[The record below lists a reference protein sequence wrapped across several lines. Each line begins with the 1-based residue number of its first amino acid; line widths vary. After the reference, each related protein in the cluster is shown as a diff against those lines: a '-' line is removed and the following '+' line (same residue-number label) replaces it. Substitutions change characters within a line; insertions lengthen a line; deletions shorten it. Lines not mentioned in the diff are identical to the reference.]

1 MKTNKLFRVSVEK
14 ANVIYS
20 VFKTCNVFTILLD
33 GTLLPI
39 YDFSGNN
46 ARSSLNSLR
55 KYYPDSVVKFH
66 FESSFYAQNT
76 LPYPYHF
83 HYPDC
88 ILFF

>member
-1 MKTNKLFRVSVEK
+1 MKTNKLFRISIEK

-20 VFKTCNVFTILLD
+20 VFKTCNVFTISLD
-33 GTLLPI
+33 GTLIPV

-46 ARSSLNSLR
+46 FRSSLNSLR
-55 KYYPDSVVKFH
+55 KYYPDSVVKFYSA
-66 FESSFYAQNT
+66 SSFYAQNT

-83 HYPDC
+83 HYSDC

>member
-1 MKTNKLFRVSVEK
+1 MKTNKLFRVNVEK
-14 ANVIYS
+14 ANAIYS

-33 GTLLPI
+33 GTFLPV

-46 ARSSLNSLR
+46 VRSSLNSLR
-55 KYYPDSVVKFH
+55 KYYPDSVVKYH
-66 FESSFYAQNT
+66 FKSSFYDKNT
-76 LPYPYHF
+76 LPCPYHF

>member
-33 GTLLPI
+33 GTLLPV

-46 ARSSLNSLR
+46 TRSSLNSLR
-55 KYYPDSVVKFH
+55 KYYPDSVVKFYS
-66 FESSFYAQNT
+66 ESSFYTRNT
-76 LPYPYHF
+76 LPHPYHF
-83 HYPDC
+83 HYSNC
-88 ILFF
+88 VLFF

>member
-1 MKTNKLFRVSVEK
+1 MKTNKLFRVNVEK
-14 ANVIYS
+14 ANAIYS

-33 GTLLPI
+33 GTLLPV

-46 ARSSLNSLR
+46 VRSSLNSLR
-55 KYYPDSVVKFH
+55 KYYPDSVVRYH
-66 FESSFYAQNT
+66 FKASFYSQDT

>member
-20 VFKTCNVFTILLD
+20 VFKNCNVFTILSD
-33 GTLLPI
+33 GTLIPV

-46 ARSSLNSLR
+46 IRSSLNSLR
-55 KYYPDSVVKFH
+55 KYYPDSVVKFY
-66 FESSFYAQNT
+66 SASLFYAQNT
-76 LPYPYHF
+76 LPCPYHF
-83 HYPDC
+83 RYPDC

>member
-20 VFKTCNVFTILLD
+20 VFKTCNVFTMLLD
-33 GTLLPI
+33 GTLLPV

-46 ARSSLNSLR
+46 VRSSLNSLR
-55 KYYPDSVVKFH
+55 KYYPDSVVKFYS
-66 FESSFYAQNT
+66 ESSFYTRNT
-76 LPYPYHF
+76 LLCPYHF
-83 HYPDC
+83 HYPNC